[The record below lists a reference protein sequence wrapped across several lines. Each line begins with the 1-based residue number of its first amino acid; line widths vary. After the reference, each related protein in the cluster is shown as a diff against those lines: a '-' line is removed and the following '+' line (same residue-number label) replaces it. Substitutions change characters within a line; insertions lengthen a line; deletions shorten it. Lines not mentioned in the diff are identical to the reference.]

1 MTYMALFG
9 FGRAFI
15 GLLLIFVVV
24 LPIAA
29 IIDIAKREFKE
40 NGKLIWMLIVLFLNP
55 IGAVLYVAKG
65 KNKKNIHDLNT
76 N

>member
-1 MTYMALFG
+1 MALFG

>member
-1 MTYMALFG
+1 MALFG

-24 LPIAA
+24 LPIAS

>member
-1 MTYMALFG
+1 MALFG

-29 IIDIAKREFKE
+29 IIEIAKREFKE

>member
-1 MTYMALFG
+1 MALFG

-29 IIDIAKREFKE
+29 IKDIAKSEFKE
-40 NGKLIWMLIVLFLNP
+40 NGKLMWMLIVLFLNP
-55 IGAVLYVAKG
+55 ISAVLYVAKG
-65 KNKKNIHDLNT
+65 KNKKIIYDLNT

>member
-1 MTYMALFG
+1 MALFG

-24 LPIAA
+24 SPIAA

-65 KNKKNIHDLNT
+65 KNKKIIHDLNT

>member
-1 MTYMALFG
+1 MALFG

-55 IGAVLYVAKG
+55 IGAVLYVPKG

>member
-1 MTYMALFG
+1 MALFG

-24 LPIAA
+24 LPIAS

-55 IGAVLYVAKG
+55 IGAVLYVAEG
-65 KNKKNIHDLNT
+65 KNKKIIHDLNT